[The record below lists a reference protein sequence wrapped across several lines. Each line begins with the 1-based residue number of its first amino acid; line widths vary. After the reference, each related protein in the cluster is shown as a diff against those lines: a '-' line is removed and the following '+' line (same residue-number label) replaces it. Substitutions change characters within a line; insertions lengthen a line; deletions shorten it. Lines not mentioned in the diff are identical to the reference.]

1 MLKINIGL
9 SRKLSEN
16 FNSHGFS
23 LNLEGEVCV
32 DLRDT
37 ETVVERIQEYYDLA
51 DEALSRQ
58 IERYESEA
66 AIAAHDEVPTPV
78 KQPTEKKQPAEKP
91 APRRAPVNRLPANG
105 STTGEPATN
114 KQIQFLLNLSKRQG
128 LSKSGLED
136 RIAEQ
141 FGHKAT
147 VYDLTKKEAGLVL
160 DSLMADAT
168 TGTRS

>member
-23 LNLEGEVCV
+23 LNLEGEVGV

-37 ETVVERIQEYYDLA
+37 ATVVERIQEYYDLA
-51 DEALSRQ
+51 DEALSQQ
-58 IERYESEA
+58 IERYVSDS
-66 AIAAHDEVPTPV
+66 AIAAHDEGPAPI
-78 KQPTEKKQPAEKP
+78 KQPTPEPP
-91 APRRAPVNRLPANG
+91 APRKTPVNRLPVSS
-105 STTGEPATN
+105 STTGEAATN

-128 LSKSGLED
+128 LSKGDLEA

-141 FGHKAT
+141 FGRKAT

-160 DSLMADAT
+160 DSLMAEASP
-168 TGTRS
+168 GSRS

>member
-23 LNLEGEVCV
+23 LNLEGELCV

-37 ETVVERIQEYYDLA
+37 EVVIERVQEFYDLA

-58 IERYESEA
+58 IERYESDS
-66 AIAAHDEVPTPV
+66 AIASHDAEEPILSQTLVKETAPTRKSTPI
-78 KQPTEKKQPAEKP
+78 
-91 APRRAPVNRLPANG
+91 NRLPATEKPNG
-105 STTGEPATN
+105 EAATN
-114 KQIQFLLNLSKRQG
+114 KQIQFLLNLGKRKG
-128 LSKSGLED
+128 LSKSQLEEQ
-136 RIAEQ
+136 IAERL
-141 FGHKAT
+141 GRNLT

-160 DSLMADAT
+160 DTLTSQVT
-168 TGTRS
+168 TAANAK